1 MVFCAKS
8 IRVVKNPV
16 SPPSPPKPAIALV
29 VGLCSHGLSVVRGLH
44 DAGVEVYALEKDA
57 WRPGVRSNAIVRT
70 FLCSEAEMADLV
82 PTLAA
87 LRARLPAERQVVLF
101 PSNDTHVRQMGEGV
115 EQLRPHYLLSWA
127 GCVAD
132 VLRLQRKNELE
143 QAARSQG
150 LNYPRSA
157 TLREVAAAE
166 AAVAGFR
173 YPVILKPARP
183 LSSFKTALAHT
194 LPELLALLQRY
205 QGDLPIL
212 AQEYIA
218 GGDQSLYFGA
228 LVLDRGKVV
237 QEMVGRKIASFPP
250 ARGQTTVAESVD
262 APEVL
267 ALTRQFFAG
276 LAMSGPV
283 SLELKRA
290 PDGSFWVIEPTVGRT
305 DFWLELCVAAG
316 FNQVH
321 QEYQLALGQAAQPG
335 TWRGPVT
342 WFDAEND
349 TLSYWRAVRAQRT
362 LRPYG
367 GKRPAFTYWR
377 AGDPRP
383 FLQACRV
390 GLAWRLRARLQ
401 RLAGSA
407 RAPRNPALRVREL
420 PMDQPLPPELA
431 DWLRA
436 HQPDPLFCT
445 LDWYQALV
453 RFEREV
459 HPASGRRFSWLFV
472 WRGEQ
477 PCLAVPVERLPGL
490 LRSMEVRLLSN
501 FYSPC
506 VGLFADRGQLS
517 AAEGWQLLLQALD
530 QLDKGWLKLSAA
542 PASLAQAEQASEGL
556 AACGHTMLQVPLS
569 ANYSAYAP
577 DLDSYWA
584 KRPSQLLN
592 TLKRKGR
599 ALAREAHRFEVVTA
613 PTREQVEH
621 YWSTYSHSWKGRE
634 PSRSFIDWLM
644 QWSAARGYLRLG
656 LLYLDRQVVASQ
668 LWLVNDGVAHIFK
681 LAQDCNADRF
691 SPGSLLTGHLIDYVY
706 RHDQVE
712 RIDFML
718 GADPYKGLWMEQE
731 NPCFTLEVLNRR
743 HVLAPALRLYL
754 ALRGLLR
761 QRRAGSASELA
772 GAPG

>member
-1 MVFCAKS
+1 
-8 IRVVKNPV
+8 VKNPV
-16 SPPSPPKPAIALV
+16 SSSSPQQPAIALV

-57 WRPGVRSNAIVRT
+57 WRPGVRSNAIAHT

-87 LRARLPAERQVVLF
+87 LRHRLPPGRRVVLF
-101 PSNDTHVRQMGEGV
+101 PSNDTHVRQMGEGM
-115 EQLRPHYLLSWA
+115 EQLRPHYLLSWSA
-127 GCVAD
+127 CVPH

-143 QAARSQG
+143 QAARSRG

-157 TLREVAAAE
+157 TLLSVDEAE

-183 LSSFKTALAHT
+183 LSSFKTALAQS
-194 LPELLALLQRY
+194 PAELLALLQQY

-250 ARGQTTVAESVD
+250 ARGQTTVAESVEE
-262 APEVL
+262 PEVL
-267 ALTRQFFAG
+267 ALTRQFFDG
-276 LAMSGPV
+276 LEMSGPV

-316 FNQVH
+316 FNQVY
-321 QEYQLALGQAAQPG
+321 QEYQLALGQTAQPG
-335 TWRGPVT
+335 AWRGPVT

-349 TLSYWRAVRAQRT
+349 TLSYWRAIKAQRT

-377 AGDPRP
+377 PGDPRP

-390 GLAWRLRARLQ
+390 GLAWRLRARLK
-401 RLAGSA
+401 RLAGGA
-407 RAPRNPALRVREL
+407 REQRSNVLRVREL

-431 DWLRA
+431 AWLRA

-445 LDWYQALV
+445 LDWYEALLQ
-453 RFEREV
+453 FEREV
-459 HPASGRRFSWLFV
+459 HPDCGRRFSWVFA

-506 VGLFADRGQLS
+506 VGLFIDRTMLS
-517 AAEGWQLLLQALD
+517 EPEGWQLLLQALD
-530 QLDKGWLKLSAA
+530 HLDKGWLKLSAA
-542 PASLAQAEQASEGL
+542 PASLQQADQASAGL
-556 AACGHTMLQVPLS
+556 AAQGHAVLRVPLS

-592 TLKRKGR
+592 TLKRKGK

-613 PTREQVEH
+613 PTAEQVEH

-644 QWSAARGYLRLG
+644 RWSAARGYLRLG
-656 LLYLDRQVVASQ
+656 LLYLDQQVIASQ
-668 LWLVNDGVAHIFK
+668 LWLVNEGVAHIFK

-691 SPGSLLTGHLIDYVY
+691 SPGSLLTSHLIEYVY

-761 QRRAGSASELA
+761 QRRTGSASGLSA
-772 GAPG
+772 APG

>member
-1 MVFCAKS
+1 M
-8 IRVVKNPV
+8 KNPV
-16 SPPSPPKPAIALV
+16 SPSPPQQPAIALV

-44 DAGVEVYALEKDA
+44 QAGVEVYALEKDA

-70 FLCSEAEMADLV
+70 FLCSEAEMAALV

-87 LRARLPAERQVVLF
+87 LRSRLPQDRQVVLF
-101 PSNDTHVRQMGEGV
+101 PSNDTHVRQMGEGLQ
-115 EQLRPHYLLSWA
+115 QLRPHYLLSWA
-127 GCVAD
+127 DCAAH

-157 TLREVAAAE
+157 TLLSVGEAA

-183 LSSFKTALAHT
+183 LSSFKTALAQA
-194 LPELLALLQRY
+194 PDELLALLHQY

-250 ARGQTTVAESVD
+250 ARGQTTVAESVEE
-262 APEVL
+262 PEVL
-267 ALTRQFFAG
+267 ALTRRFFDG
-276 LAMSGPV
+276 LEMSGPV

-316 FNQVH
+316 FNQVY
-321 QEYQLALGQAAQPG
+321 QEFQLALGQKAEPG
-335 TWRGPVT
+335 ALRGPVT

-349 TLSYWRAVRAQRT
+349 TLSYWRAIKAQRT

-377 AGDPRP
+377 ARDPWP

-401 RLAGSA
+401 RLAGA
-407 RAPRNPALRVREL
+407 VRAPRSNGLRVREL
-420 PMDQPLPPELA
+420 PMEQPLPPELA

-445 LDWYQALV
+445 LDWYEALV

-459 HPASGRRFSWLFV
+459 HPDSGRRYSWVFA

-477 PCLAVPVERLPGL
+477 PCLAVAVERLPGL

-506 VGLFADRGQLS
+506 VGLFTDRAQLS
-517 AAEGWQLLLQALD
+517 APASWQTLLQALD
-530 QLDKGWLKLSAA
+530 QLDKGWLKLSAT
-542 PASLAQAEQASEGL
+542 PASLQQADQASEGL
-556 AACGHTMLQVPLS
+556 SARGQAVLRVPLS

-592 TLKRKGR
+592 TLKRKGK

-613 PTREQVEH
+613 PTAQQVEH
-621 YWSTYSHSWKGRE
+621 YWSTYSHSWKGGE

-644 QWSAARGYLRLG
+644 RWSAAHGYLRLG
-656 LLYLDRQVVASQ
+656 LLYLDQQVVASQ

-681 LAQDCNADRF
+681 LAQDCHADRF
-691 SPGSLLTGHLIDYVY
+691 SPGSLLTGHMVDYVY

-754 ALRGLLR
+754 ALRGQLR
-761 QRRAGSASELA
+761 QRRAGRAGELA
-772 GAPG
+772 SAPG

>member
-1 MVFCAKS
+1 M
-8 IRVVKNPV
+8 KNPA
-16 SPPSPPKPAIALV
+16 SPPSPPKPAVALV

-57 WRPGVRSNAIVRT
+57 WRPGVRSNAIRHT

-87 LRARLPAERQVVLF
+87 VRARLPQDRQVVLF
-101 PSNDTHVRQMGEGV
+101 PSNDTHVRQMGEGLA
-115 EQLRPHYLLSWA
+115 QLLPHYLLSWA
-127 GCVAD
+127 HCAGH

-157 TLREVAAAE
+157 TLAAVAEAE

-183 LSSFKTALAHT
+183 LSSFKTALAQT
-194 LPELLALLQRY
+194 LPELLALLEQY

-218 GGDQSLYFGA
+218 GGDDSLYFGA
-228 LVLDRGKVV
+228 LVLDRGAVV

-250 ARGQTTVAESVD
+250 ARGQTTVAESVE

-276 LAMSGPV
+276 LEMSGPV

-316 FNQVH
+316 FNQVY
-321 QEYQLALGQAAQPG
+321 QEFQLALGQPAQPG
-335 TWRGPVT
+335 ALRGPVT

-349 TLSYWRAVRAQRT
+349 ALSYWRAIKAERS

-377 AGDPRP
+377 ASDPLP
-383 FLQACRV
+383 FLQACRI
-390 GLAWRLRARLQ
+390 GLGWRLRARLK
-401 RLAGSA
+401 RLAASLRGQRS
-407 RAPRNPALRVREL
+407 NALRVREL
-420 PMDQPLPPELA
+420 PMEQPLPPELA
-431 DWLRA
+431 QWLRE

-445 LDWYQALV
+445 LDWYEALV
-453 RFEREV
+453 KFEREV
-459 HPASGRRFSWLFV
+459 HPDSGRRFSWLFA

-477 PCLAVPVERLPGL
+477 LCLAAPVERQPGL

-506 VGLFADRGQLS
+506 VGLFIDRSALAPADS
-517 AAEGWQLLLQALD
+517 WQVLLQALD
-530 QLDKGWLKLSAA
+530 RLDKGWLKLSAA
-542 PASLAQAEQASEGL
+542 PASLQQAEQASAGL
-556 AACGHTMLQVPLS
+556 AGERHAVLRVPLS

-592 TLKRKGR
+592 TLKRKGKALSR
-599 ALAREAHRFEVVTA
+599 AAHRFEVVTA
-613 PTREQVEH
+613 PTAQQVEH
-621 YWSTYSHSWKGRE
+621 YWSTYSHSWKGGE
-634 PSRSFIDWLM
+634 PSRSFIDWLI

-656 LLYLDRQVVASQ
+656 LLYLEQQVVASQ

-691 SPGSLLTGHLIDYVY
+691 SPGSLLTGHLIEHVY
-706 RHDQVE
+706 RHDRVE

-731 NPCFTLEVLNRR
+731 NPYFTLEVLNRR

-754 ALRGLLR
+754 ALRAMLR

-772 GAPG
+772 VAAG